1 MTASTAT
8 KKPAVRNK
16 STLTIG
22 EGFIEG
28 TIADILGRGEKS
40 RLRINSNVVSQPDL
54 STLQRLGICET
65 VGTAERAEGTRG
77 PKPTIIRIR
86 TDVPGMVVARR

>member
-16 STLTIG
+16 STLTVTDTY
-22 EGFIEG
+22 IEG
-28 TIADILGRGEKS
+28 TIADILGRGKEP
-40 RLRINSNVVSQPDL
+40 RLRINSKHATQPDL
-54 STLQRLGICET
+54 STLQRLGIAET

-77 PKPTIIRIR
+77 PKPTIIRIP
-86 TDVPGMVVARR
+86 TNIPGMVVARK

>member
-22 EGFIEG
+22 EDYIEG
-28 TIADILGRGEKS
+28 TIADILGRGQP
-40 RLRINSNVVSQPDL
+40 RLRINSKVATQPDL
-54 STLQRLGICET
+54 STLQRLGIAKT
-65 VGTAERAEGTRG
+65 IGTAERAEGTRG
-77 PKPTIIRIR
+77 PKPTIIRIP
-86 TDVPGMVVARR
+86 TIIPGMVVARK

>member
-8 KKPAVRNK
+8 KKLAVRNK

-22 EGFIEG
+22 EDYIEG
-28 TIADILGRGEKS
+28 TIADILGRGKEP
-40 RLRINSNVVSQPDL
+40 RLRINTKPATQPDL
-54 STLQRLGICET
+54 STLQRLGIAKT

-77 PKPTIIRIR
+77 PKPAIIRIP
-86 TDVPGMVVARR
+86 TNIPGMVVARR